1 MSSNRPNLY
10 FLMFLNRIGYSCL
23 PKILSV
29 SYCTCKSNNNSS
41 ICDEFGNENT
51 ICLWHTDQLQSCC
64 GVVYSR
70 CLHAKS
76 RQAAGMQTEN
86 YQKVNVVSQLL
97 FGNFFLLFY
106 SFSLCNSIYYFEN
119 NQAIHV

>member
-86 YQKVNVVSQLL
+86 YQKVAGL
-97 FGNFFLLFY
+97 
-106 SFSLCNSIYYFEN
+106 
-119 NQAIHV
+119 